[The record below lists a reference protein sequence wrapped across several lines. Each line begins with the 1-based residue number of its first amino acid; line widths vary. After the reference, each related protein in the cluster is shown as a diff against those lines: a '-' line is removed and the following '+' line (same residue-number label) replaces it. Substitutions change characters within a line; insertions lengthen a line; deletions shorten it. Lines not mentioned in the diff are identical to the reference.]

1 MSLSKKLSVKDLELA
16 NKRVFIR
23 VDFNVPLDGTTITN
37 NQRIVAALPTIKYVL
52 EHKPKAVVLASHLG
66 RPNGEKV
73 AKFSLE
79 PVAKELQKLLP
90 DEKVTFLH
98 DCVGPDVEKAVNA
111 AEPGQVFLL
120 ENLRFHIE
128 EEGLRKVDGKKE
140 KADAADVEKFRE
152 GLTALADV
160 YVNDAF
166 GTAHRAHSSM
176 VGVQLPQ
183 KAAGFLMAKEL
194 EYFAKALEKPV
205 RPFLAILGGA
215 KVSDKI
221 QLIDNLLDKVD
232 ILIVGGGMAF
242 TFKKVL
248 DKMPIGNS
256 LYDEAGA
263 ANVENLVAK
272 AKKNNVELVL
282 PVDFVTGDKFD
293 KDAQTGVASQEEGIP
308 DGWMGL
314 DAGPKSIKLFTDAV
328 AKAKTI
334 VWNGPPGVFEFDA
347 FAAGTKALLDA
358 AVKSA
363 EAGNTV
369 IIGGGDTATVA
380 KKYGVVDKLSHV
392 STGGGASLELLEGKE
407 LPGVVAISEK

>member
-1 MSLSKKLSVKDLELA
+1 MSLSKKLSVKDLDLA

-37 NQRIVAALPTIKYVL
+37 NQRIVAALPTIKYAL
-52 EHKPKAVVLASHLG
+52 DQKPKAVILASHLG
-66 RPNGEKV
+66 RPNGERVEKY
-73 AKFSLE
+73 SLA
-79 PVAKELQKLLP
+79 PVAKELQSLLP
-90 DEKVTFLH
+90 ESKVTFLN
-98 DCVGPDVEKAVNA
+98 DCVGADVEKAVNNA
-111 AEPGQVFLL
+111 APGEVFLL

-128 EEGLRKVDGKKE
+128 EEGSRKVDGKKE
-140 KADAADVEKFRE
+140 KASAEAVAEFRK

-176 VGVQLPQ
+176 VGVELPQ

-194 EYFAKALEKPV
+194 EYFAKALENPT

-248 DKMPIGNS
+248 DNMPIGDS
-256 LYDEAGA
+256 LFDEAGA
-263 ANVENLVAK
+263 KNVEHLVAK
-272 AKKNNVELVL
+272 AKKNGVEIVL
-282 PVDFVTGDKFD
+282 PVDFVTADKFD
-293 KDAQTGVASQEEGIP
+293 KDAQTGVATQEEGIP
-308 DGWMGL
+308 ENWMGL
-314 DAGPKSIKLFTDAV
+314 DAGPKSRELFAAAV

-334 VWNGPPGVFEFDA
+334 VWNGPPGVFEFEK
-347 FAAGTKALLDA
+347 FAAGTKSLLDA
-358 AVKSA
+358 AVASA

-380 KKYGVVDKLSHV
+380 KKFGVVEKLSHV

-407 LPGVVAISEK
+407 LPGVTAISEK